1 VIARLI
7 WIAALL
13 GLAVVS
19 TFAQVDRGAR
29 FAPQLAPMV
38 PIAFRG
44 FAQQRLTEIALA
56 EGDGDL
62 ALAQA
67 QRLALVRPL
76 AAENLALLSQAA
88 LLAGQDDTGLA
99 ALEEAGR
106 RGWREP
112 AAQRAMAMSAL
123 LTQDW
128 EAASQRIVALLATA
142 KLEDAVIQPLV
153 AELAQ
158 TPAGRAALARRLA
171 ESGHWQGKF
180 VPAAAAYLPPAA
192 YADLIVQARTLNA
205 VLDCNGLQNAA
216 IRLQNR
222 GAQAAA
228 DRFWPGD
235 CPAG

>member
-1 VIARLI
+1 MIARLL

-19 TFAQVDRGAR
+19 TFAQIDRSAR
-29 FAPQLAPMV
+29 FAPQLSPLV
-38 PIAFRG
+38 PVAFRG
-44 FAQQRLTEIALA
+44 FAQQRLTEIALVQ
-56 EGDGDL
+56 GDGAQ
-62 ALAQA
+62 ALVQA

-88 LLAGQDDTGLA
+88 LLAGDQDTGLA

-142 KLEDAVIQPLV
+142 KLEAPVIQPLV
-153 AELAQ
+153 AELTQ
-158 TPAGRAALARRLA
+158 TPAGRAALAQRLA
-171 ESGHWQGKF
+171 ESGHWQDNF
-180 VPAAAAYLPPAA
+180 VPAAAAYLPPAT
-192 YADLIVQARTLNA
+192 YADLIVRAQALSA
-205 VLDCNGLQNAA
+205 ALDCSGLQQAA
-216 IRLQNR
+216 TQLQGR
-222 GAQAAA
+222 GAQSSAA
-228 DRFWPGD
+228 RFWPGD
-235 CPAG
+235 CPSL